1 MYSLSQLLVLLR
13 WTAVRAQEE
22 QVHNHTW
29 NAVGAVGG
37 EVCIPLVLIQGCN
50 HTAAADTLNKKQTQS
65 SSSC

>member
-1 MYSLSQLLVLLR
+1 M
-13 WTAVRAQEE
+13 RAQEE

-29 NAVGAVGG
+29 NAAGAVGG

-50 HTAAADTLNKKQTQS
+50 HTVAADTLNKKQTQS